1 MDFDVIGQKI
11 GIIDCAKELQEHLQ
25 AHDDFQIDSDDP
37 AYNAY
42 PIKLKY
48 EIYKD
53 EEFDEFYQGVTTADQ
68 QSFIKK
74 HFEKL
79 DLNVES
85 SGRGIHQAW
94 QLDGELTLLNGDAKM
109 DCYIT
114 ASYEVVRG
122 EIVEGNTTINS
133 LTHSDAEVEEA
144 LALTMWE

>member
-42 PIKLKY
+42 PISLRY
-48 EIYKD
+48 EIYKS
-53 EEFDEFYQGVTTADQ
+53 EEFDSFYQSATTTAQ
-68 QSFIKK
+68 QNFIKK

-79 DLNVES
+79 ILNVQS
-85 SGRGIHQAW
+85 SGRGSFQEW

-114 ASYEVVRG
+114 ASYEVSQG
-122 EIVEGNTTINS
+122 EIVESNITVTS
-133 LTHSDAEVEEA
+133 LTHSETEVKEA